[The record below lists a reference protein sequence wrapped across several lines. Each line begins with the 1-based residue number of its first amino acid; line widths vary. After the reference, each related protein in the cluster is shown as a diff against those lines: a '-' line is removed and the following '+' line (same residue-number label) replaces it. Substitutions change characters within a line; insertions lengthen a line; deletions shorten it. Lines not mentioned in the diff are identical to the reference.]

1 MNNNMLSISPSSSQT
16 MGFTSPKP
24 PLGAVVVVVEGVEVV
39 VVDVV
44 AVVPPPPV
52 VNLIHNREEIGL
64 P

>member
-1 MNNNMLSISPSSSQT
+1 MSISHIVLFFSNDA

-24 PLGAVVVVVEGVEVV
+24 PLGVVVVVVDVEVVV

-52 VNLIHNREEIGL
+52 VNLTRNRKEIGH